1 MKNSIGK
8 KVMGLLIA
16 LVVLL
21 LAICFSNMAALNTI
35 QTLNVKIAK
44 EAENMRQFA
53 DSGKRS
59 AVIRESELLRENEE
73 EISARIRGTIIFDF
87 VLVFLIIVIMTVI
100 IYVVRMMI
108 SGPAKNAGRQLQEII
123 DDVAADQIDLTKRIQ
138 IHSSDEIGQLA
149 DGINVFMESLQLL
162 VKKLKAETGNM
173 EQSVNNTVHLVES
186 SNGSV
191 MNVSAVM

>member
-1 MKNSIGK
+1 MWDMKNSIGK

-21 LAICFSNMAALNTI
+21 LVICFSNMAALNTI

-53 DSGKRS
+53 DSGNRS

-87 VLVFLIIVIMTVI
+87 VLVFLIIVIMAVI

-123 DDVAADQIDLTKRIQ
+123 DDVAADQIDPVSYTHLT
-138 IHSSDEIGQLA
+138 LPT
-149 DGINVFMESLQLL
+149 
-162 VKKLKAETGNM
+162 KA
-173 EQSVNNTVHLVES
+173 
-186 SNGSV
+186 
-191 MNVSAVM
+191 

>member
-1 MKNSIGK
+1 MRDMKNSIGK

-108 SGPAKNAGRQLQEII
+108 SGPAKNAGKQLQEII

-138 IHSSDEIGQLA
+138 IH
-149 DGINVFMESLQLL
+149 
-162 VKKLKAETGNM
+162 
-173 EQSVNNTVHLVES
+173 
-186 SNGSV
+186 
-191 MNVSAVM
+191 